1 MQGRTM
7 PPILAHSAEELM
19 QPCFVSRAAMAR
31 PILVLTATLSLICAR
46 GTKTANTAL
55 KILR

>member
-1 MQGRTM
+1 MQGRNM
-7 PPILAHSAEELM
+7 SLILAHSAEELI
-19 QPCFVSRAAMAR
+19 QPGLVSRAAMAW
-31 PILVLTATLSLICAR
+31 PILVLTPTLSLICAR